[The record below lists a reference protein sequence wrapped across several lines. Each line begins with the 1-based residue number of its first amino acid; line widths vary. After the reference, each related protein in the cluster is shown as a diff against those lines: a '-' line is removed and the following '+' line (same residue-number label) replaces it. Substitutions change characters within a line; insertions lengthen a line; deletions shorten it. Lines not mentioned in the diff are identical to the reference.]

1 MKNLAFFTIV
11 LAFLMDIGPRL
22 SAQLKTDLQSG
33 KVVLDDQTMEIKKEI
48 SGGSIIDLLDGTS
61 DRITGINSFDKDR
74 LKQGRAFIFD
84 KVALNYATSAD
95 TSGLEGSIEYNTK
108 APKELQN
115 ANIVVI
121 QNGREVLRMPVR
133 DAHSITTYA
142 TNSQDEYKQLN
153 SLRYLLDDQEVKVQ
167 LHFPPGVSLDSSKK
181 HYVYFRANGLQ
192 TAKKVD

>member
-22 SAQLKTDLQSG
+22 SAQLKSDVASG
-33 KVVLDDQTMEIKKEI
+33 RVVLDDQTMEIKKEI
-48 SGGSIIDLLDGTS
+48 SGGSIVQLLDGTS
-61 DRITGINSFDKDR
+61 ERITGINSFDKDR

-84 KVALNYATSAD
+84 QVALNYATHASD
-95 TSGLEGSIEYNTK
+95 SGLEGKIEYNVSP
-108 APKELQN
+108 PKELQN
-115 ANIVVI
+115 AILVI
-121 QNGREVLRMPVR
+121 SQNGREALRMPVR
-133 DAHSITTYA
+133 DVANIETGQ
-142 TNSQDEYKQLN
+142 NSQDEYKQLK
-153 SLRYLLDDQEVKVQ
+153 SLRYLLDDQEVKVE

>member
-1 MKNLAFFTIV
+1 MKNLGFFTVV

-22 SAQLKTDLQSG
+22 STQLRADLQSA

-84 KVALNYATSAD
+84 QVALNYATHATD
-95 TSGLEGSIEYNTK
+95 SGLEGNIEYK
-108 APKELQN
+108 VIAPKELQN
-115 ANIVVI
+115 ANLVI
-121 QNGREVLRMPVR
+121 SQNGREVLRMPVR
-133 DAHSITTYA
+133 DVHNIGTG
-142 TNSQDEYKQLN
+142 TNSSEEYKQLK

-181 HYVYFRANGLQ
+181 HYVYFRLNGLQ